1 MPLAFRLA
9 AFYFAFFVHVSLL
22 VAYFPPYLAARG
34 LGPAEIGWVLALPQM
49 ARIVAPGAWGWL
61 ADRTGA
67 QRAVVIWAS
76 AVNVACF
83 ALLPQMGDFA
93 AIAWLMG
100 ATSLVSS
107 AALPLVEAIT
117 LGALVGQSGR
127 YGVIRVWG
135 SIGFIVAV
143 LGGGAWLER
152 YAVQNLPFALLAF
165 ALATLGAALV
175 LPALFR
181 RYALSTLLM
190 ASAGCAVLRFL
201 LIGWA
206 ADWLALLVAAQLLHA
221 ATFGSFHAASVAAVQ
236 RVFPAHAQAR
246 GQALF
251 SSASNGAGGALG
263 ALAAGWAWQ
272 EGGPGIAFTLSSIAA
287 LAGLFFAYPL
297 RRAGL

>member
-34 LGPAEIGWVLALPQM
+34 LGPAEIGWVLALPQI

-107 AALPLVEAIT
+107 AAPSAMPPIKT
-117 LGALVGQSGR
+117 A
-127 YGVIRVWG
+127 
-135 SIGFIVAV
+135 
-143 LGGGAWLER
+143 
-152 YAVQNLPFALLAF
+152 
-165 ALATLGAALV
+165 
-175 LPALFR
+175 
-181 RYALSTLLM
+181 ST
-190 ASAGCAVLRFL
+190 SDCA
-201 LIGWA
+201 
-206 ADWLALLVAAQLLHA
+206 
-221 ATFGSFHAASVAAVQ
+221 
-236 RVFPAHAQAR
+236 
-246 GQALF
+246 
-251 SSASNGAGGALG
+251 
-263 ALAAGWAWQ
+263 
-272 EGGPGIAFTLSSIAA
+272 
-287 LAGLFFAYPL
+287 
-297 RRAGL
+297 